1 MTKNGWWSLP
11 PRHLPR
17 VAQKLTCFHLHVLD
31 YQSFQARLARWK
43 TPDPALFIM
52 HKGAQACISAGVSV
66 PQGAKTQRN

>member
-1 MTKNGWWSLP
+1 
-11 PRHLPR
+11 
-17 VAQKLTCFHLHVLD
+17 LHVLD